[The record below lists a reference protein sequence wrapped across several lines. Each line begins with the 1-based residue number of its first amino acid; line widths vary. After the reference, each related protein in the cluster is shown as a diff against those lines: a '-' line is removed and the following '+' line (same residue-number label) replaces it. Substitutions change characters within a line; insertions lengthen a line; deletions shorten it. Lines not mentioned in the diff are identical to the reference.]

1 MNKADLVRALAGN
14 AGVTQDQADKVLKEL
29 VQIVVEKVHV
39 GGDTISIP
47 GLGTFKQKKSAARVG
62 RNPSTGGTIN
72 IPAKTTLGFKA
83 TTALKS

>member
-39 GGDTISIP
+39 GGDTI
-47 GLGTFKQKKSAARVG
+47 KQKKSAARVG